1 MSNYAFAA
9 VATTADVTN
18 LLNNKK
24 ANKARVAAVG
34 QEDAAK
40 RFNVWYVKSSD
51 HHDWNFSEV
60 PFDKNTATDTDAVTA
75 VLDKSDIAAVAFF
88 GQAQRYYIWWLS

>member
-1 MSNYAFAA
+1 M
-9 VATTADVTN
+9 
-18 LLNNKK
+18 
-24 ANKARVAAVG
+24 R
-34 QEDAAK
+34 AK

-75 VLDKSDIAAVAFF
+75 VLDKSDIAAVTFF